1 MINIER
7 HYSPG
12 IDDRE
17 YADFY
22 KQRLTKNIARLDNG
36 RSPQF
41 DLILSTAQTNL
52 HAQLAIDPRGAKLDT
67 WEAVVNTLQIAS
79 ALFTAANTPKG
90 NPVQCMIDHELRVF
104 PGTGPT
110 SATSA
115 GNWVT
120 AFWLAIVCRDQKR
133 MSELCNIP
141 IEMLRASGAT
151 YDEYIYDWIDT
162 LQTYWQEGPGLVE
175 KLTNTIE
182 KSDPSVATVAPRDLL
197 NYILYQPIG
206 LFHQFL
212 RRNQD
217 DFNQALAEAV
227 RLHKKYWTTNE
238 DRENSNEGYL
248 ALGPLAITCLAYDA
262 GFPIEVES
270 DYLPSALVERKW
282 LGEFPT

>member
-1 MINIER
+1 MISIER

-12 IDDRE
+12 TDDRE
-17 YADFY
+17 YAEFY
-22 KQRLTKNIARLDNG
+22 EQQLEKTMSWLDNG
-36 RSPQF
+36 RPPQF
-41 DLILSTAQTNL
+41 DLILATAQTNL
-52 HAQLAIDPRGAKLDT
+52 YAQLAIDPRGSKIET
-67 WEAVVNTLQIAS
+67 WQAVVSALQIAA

-90 NPVQCMIDHELRVF
+90 TPTQCFIDHEQRVF
-104 PGTGPT
+104 PGTGPN

-115 GNWVT
+115 GNWLF

-141 IEMLRASGAT
+141 IELLRASGAE
-151 YDEYIYDWIDT
+151 YDEYIYDWVDT
-162 LQTYWQEGPGLVE
+162 LQTYWLERDGLVE
-175 KLTNTIE
+175 KLTRTIE
-182 KSDPSVATVAPRDLL
+182 KSDPSAATIAPRDLL
-197 NYILYQPIG
+197 NYILYQPIE

-227 RLHKKYWTTNE
+227 RLHKKYWTANE
-238 DRENSNEGYL
+238 KREMSNVGYL

-262 GFPIEVES
+262 GLSIDVES
-270 DYLPSALVERKW
+270 DYLPNALLERKW